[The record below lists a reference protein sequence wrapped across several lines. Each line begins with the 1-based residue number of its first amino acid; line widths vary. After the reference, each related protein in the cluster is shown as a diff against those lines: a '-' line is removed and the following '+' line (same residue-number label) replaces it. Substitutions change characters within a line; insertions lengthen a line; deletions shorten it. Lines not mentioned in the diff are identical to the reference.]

1 MSDYTTVSANGL
13 PAVNELIKFAVRDIN
28 DALEKAD
35 AIFRLNIESY
45 RVIKIV
51 PTHDSY
57 LIKAVMEL
65 NLKGQALII
74 LCFKRYGLIPI
85 FYSDSIGVE
94 IDND

>member
-1 MSDYTTVSANGL
+1 MSDYTTIRANGL

-51 PTHDSY
+51 PTHGSLSY
-57 LIKAVMEL
+57 KGCDGIKP
-65 NLKGQALII
+65 
-74 LCFKRYGLIPI
+74 RR
-85 FYSDSIGVE
+85 
-94 IDND
+94 

>member
-51 PTHDSY
+51 PTHGAY
-57 LIKAVMEL
+57 IIKAVMEL
-65 NLKGQALII
+65 SLAGKELVLQ
-74 LCFKRYGLIPI
+74 CFKRYGLLPI
-85 FYSDSIGVE
+85 FYADSIGVE